1 MADQEDLHVENN
13 CTWTFHIHKV
23 RVGTLNKTFLL
34 VPPLLLLRGWVQQV
48 FCELYFAKKK
58 RGKQSAKISKNKH
71 LYD

>member
-48 FCELYFAKKK
+48 FCELYFTKK
-58 RGKQSAKISKNKH
+58 GETISKNKH